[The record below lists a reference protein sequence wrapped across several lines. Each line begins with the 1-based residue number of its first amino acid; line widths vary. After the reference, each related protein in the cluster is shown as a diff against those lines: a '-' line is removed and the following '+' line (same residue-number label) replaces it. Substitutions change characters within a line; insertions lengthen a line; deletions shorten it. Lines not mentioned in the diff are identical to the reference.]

1 MLTSS
6 AVVAAVFFELVE
18 LAFLIAVNFGAFA
31 VFGQNFLIGVDDE
44 HAVYA
49 IHNHPFIVLNDLACI
64 VQRNH
69 GIRIATPRWRC
80 GWWGRP
86 HR

>member
-1 MLTSS
+1 M
-6 AVVAAVFFELVE
+6 
-18 LAFLIAVNFGAFA
+18 IAVNFGAFA
-31 VFGQNFLIGVDDE
+31 VFGQNFLIGIDDE

-69 GIRIATPRWRC
+69 RRNVQAARQDGGVAGGAAHIGDKRGNATVFEENGI
-80 GWWGRP
+80 GR
-86 HR
+86 